1 MCLFLSFW
9 SHVSFFFFFSI
20 LSQISDDDLIVLS
33 LLSPLGWLE
42 ECVLHWSTCW
52 ILAIKGSCWPCW
64 TCCCLAR
71 SCWIHKELAVLQWP
85 VNSYGVCLFVNLF
98 VLVCLSVC
106 FLMSSAETGSSTVGP
121 HDHIRSSTK
130 DLYIKHYNDLTILES
145 QYYQLQQL
153 ASTYSLSREF
163 WVPSC
168 LEEVLKAGMSLSVH
182 FFLLRTVLTC
192 SRLCTACGLK
202 IWQLLKISYW
212 YLQDAKVNSKQA
224 ITNQQA
230 SSILV
235 VHCRR
240 LGAWW
245 AERCTLAWS
254 PAVFKLHC
262 QTAGRVST
270 V

>member
-9 SHVSFFFFFSI
+9 SHVSFFFSI

-52 ILAIKGSCWPCW
+52 ILAMEGSCWPCW

-98 VLVCLSVC
+98 VLVCLSVY

-130 DLYIKHYNDLTILES
+130 DLYIKNTKMI
-145 QYYQLQQL
+145 
-153 ASTYSLSREF
+153 SL
-163 WVPSC
+163 
-168 LEEVLKAGMSLSVH
+168 
-182 FFLLRTVLTC
+182 
-192 SRLCTACGLK
+192 
-202 IWQLLKISYW
+202 Y
-212 YLQDAKVNSKQA
+212 
-224 ITNQQA
+224 
-230 SSILV
+230 
-235 VHCRR
+235 
-240 LGAWW
+240 
-245 AERCTLAWS
+245 
-254 PAVFKLHC
+254 
-262 QTAGRVST
+262 
-270 V
+270 